1 MFSPRRD
8 KLICFE
14 VRPLGYLTIGVCVE
28 GVCLV
33 QGFVQRRDRRTEAGQ
48 VLRLA
53 QGPGWQRNGEAH
65 ERDRTTIQ
73 ARAIGQPRPKAE
85 DVIRELARS
94 HTAEVFERLMDI
106 C

>member
-1 MFSPRRD
+1 
-8 KLICFE
+8 
-14 VRPLGYLTIGVCVE
+14 
-28 GVCLV
+28 
-33 QGFVQRRDRRTEAGQ
+33 VQRRDRRTEAGQ

-85 DVIRELARS
+85 DV
-94 HTAEVFERLMDI
+94 
-106 C
+106 